1 MEISWN
7 FVSPKKWE
15 PWQVVSDGKLHS
27 HQRYHHLRHSYHR
40 YLHLHHRDPTPS
52 PHPAHGAPN
61 SRWSHH
67 RLPTLWVA
75 TPCYEQHLCYTFSVQ
90 FAHIFI
96 CMLIRPPTPAPTP
109 EPVPTPKPGT
119 PVPTPV
125 PTPGPTLPRQTPY
138 PVSTVYWEFPAA
150 PTLSPFSSLRNTGV
164 KDCLHVG
171 AYFHWRRR
179 IRTRI
184 PTQIPVLCR
193 IFPLVRIR
201 TLIPCLKCNKIEMH
215 ICPWDEHLSPKWVQ

>member
-1 MEISWN
+1 MKT
-7 FVSPKKWE
+7 FCFRRKATLP
-15 PWQVVSDGKLHS
+15 PTLPP
-27 HQRYHHLRHSYHR
+27 
-40 YLHLHHRDPTPS
+40 PTPFIPS
-52 PHPAHGAPN
+52 IPPPTPQRPHTFPPPRLWGTKRPVEPPQTPYPVSSHTFLWTAPVLHVFATICAH
-61 SRWSHH
+61 
-67 RLPTLWVA
+67 
-75 TPCYEQHLCYTFSVQ
+75 
-90 FAHIFI
+90 FI
-96 CMLIRPPTPAPTP
+96 CMPIRPPTPAPTP
-109 EPVPTPKPGT
+109 KPVPTPRPGT

-171 AYFHWRRR
+171 AYFHRRRR

-193 IFPLVRIR
+193 IFPLVR
-201 TLIPCLKCNKIEMH
+201 TLIPCLKCSKIEMD